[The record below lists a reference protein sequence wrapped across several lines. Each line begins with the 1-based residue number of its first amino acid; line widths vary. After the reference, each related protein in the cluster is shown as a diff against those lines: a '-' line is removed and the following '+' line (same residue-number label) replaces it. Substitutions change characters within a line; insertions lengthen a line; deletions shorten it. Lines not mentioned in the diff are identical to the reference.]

1 MSKGQ
6 ESQPISSAQQI
17 PAQEIRNAQTA
28 FIRAQG
34 DANSISKA
42 LGEFAGA
49 YPYGIGVVY
58 QTSKNEVLGDASDA
72 AALAAGIALVERGD
86 ALRGNRKP

>member
-6 ESQPISSAQQI
+6 DSQPVSNAQQI
-17 PAQEIRNAQTA
+17 SAREIQNAQTA
-28 FIRAQG
+28 FLRAQG
-34 DANSISKA
+34 DSDSISNA

-58 QTSKNEVLGDASDA
+58 QPSENKVLGDASDA
-72 AALAAGIALVERGD
+72 AALAAGIALAERGCE
-86 ALRGNRKP
+86 L